1 MACHKWTKVHSF
13 DTGADQQQYVGM
25 RPWWRAVIAVTA
37 ASMLG
42 FAFYEIGGNLA
53 YAVRSTTVLPRY
65 DPILV
70 VTAILTLPFTAAV
83 ALAVDALLKRAFGSR

>member
-1 MACHKWTKVHSF
+1 MSF
-13 DTGADQQQYVGM
+13 DTGADQPQDVGM
-25 RPWWRAVIAVTA
+25 RRWWRTVIAVTA

-70 VTAILTLPFTAAV
+70 VTAVLTLPFTAAV
-83 ALAVDALLKRAFGSR
+83 ALAVNALFKRAFGPR